1 MVTTGA
7 GAEREKACVCCGRRI
22 VWRKKWE
29 RDWESVRYC
38 SEKCRRTRMDET
50 DLALEEA
57 IVSLLRGRA
66 GGGTICPSEAAR
78 AVAGD
83 DDAEAWR
90 AMMERT
96 RMAARRLVASKKV
109 VMMQQGR
116 VVDPSSAR
124 GPVRI
129 RLK

>member
-1 MVTTGA
+1 MTTGA

-38 SEKCRRTRMDET
+38 SEKCRRTRLDET

-57 IVSLLRGRA
+57 IVSLLHGRA

-96 RMAARRLVASKKV
+96 RRAARRLVASGKV